1 MENKIILPRTT
12 EDGRPRISYSQ
23 LKSWNSKEA
32 FDEFEGRKISGSTG
46 YILSYFLNYKFPPSP
61 MSVYAPFGL
70 KVEDYICNK
79 VKSDLDDNE
88 MAILDTIKPLGIFQK
103 LVTID
108 FGDFILE
115 GFLDDA
121 NEDRS
126 ILRDYKTASKASAKQ
141 YSEQEYMQLDIYAL
155 DFYKKYGLIPKL
167 EVVVIERSGSHF
179 KMPLKVKDTFTINR
193 TTSKERLLYVESYV
207 RSTVTDIS
215 DCYKEFLKL
224 NEIFIDKTIIY

>member
-1 MENKIILPRTT
+1 MINNKIILPRTT

-32 FDEFEGRKISGSTG
+32 FDEFEGRKISGFTG
-46 YILSYFLNYKFPPSP
+46 YMLSYFLNYNFPPSP
-61 MSVYAPFGL
+61 MSVYASFGL

-79 VKSDLDDNE
+79 VKSDLDDKE
-88 MAILDTIKPLGIFQK
+88 MAILDTIKPIGVFQEEA
-103 LVTID
+103 VID
-108 FGDFILE
+108 FGDFIIS
-115 GFLDDA
+115 GFLDDT

-126 ILRDYKTASKASAKQ
+126 IIRDYKTASKASAKQ

-155 DFYKKYGLIPKL
+155 DYYKKHGLIPQL
-167 EVVVIERSGSHF
+167 EVVVIERQGSHF

-207 RSTVTDIS
+207 RSTVTEIS

-224 NEIFIDKTIIY
+224 NKI